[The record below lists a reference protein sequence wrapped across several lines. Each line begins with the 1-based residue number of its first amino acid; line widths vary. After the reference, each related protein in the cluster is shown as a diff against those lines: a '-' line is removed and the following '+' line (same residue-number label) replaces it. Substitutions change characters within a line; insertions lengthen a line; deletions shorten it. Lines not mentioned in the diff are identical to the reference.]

1 MPHLFSVVTS
11 AYNAQAFILRALES
25 VKNQTEKDYEY
36 IIIDNGSEDDT
47 FAIIKRFAEQN
58 SQMDIKLYHFKENLG
73 ISGGRN
79 AGIERSKGKYICFLD
94 ADDYW
99 YENKLEEIKRGNSKE
114 SGLFGILSLGRSY
127 KG

>member
-58 SQMDIKLYHFKENLG
+58 LL
-73 ISGGRN
+73 
-79 AGIERSKGKYICFLD
+79 
-94 ADDYW
+94 
-99 YENKLEEIKRGNSKE
+99 
-114 SGLFGILSLGRSY
+114 
-127 KG
+127 